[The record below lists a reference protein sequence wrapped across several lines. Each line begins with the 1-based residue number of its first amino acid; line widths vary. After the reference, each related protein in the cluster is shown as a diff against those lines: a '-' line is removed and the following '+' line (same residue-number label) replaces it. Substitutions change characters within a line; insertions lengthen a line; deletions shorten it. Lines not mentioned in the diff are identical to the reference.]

1 MRNLYLAFVLA
12 FVVMVLGFGP
22 SVTGAFGPLDP
33 MREVHGALAATWMA
47 MLVVQSWLIGHGHRS
62 AHRGIGRASMVIA
75 PALVISALVVV
86 NNALGPTSHF
96 SVPMRL
102 TLTWIDLWSLSLF
115 SLLYGLAIG
124 YRREMFLHA
133 RFIASTVFVA
143 LPPAL
148 GRLYGMNIPA
158 LHGLKGALPP
168 SFWTV
173 ELVLVGLIL
182 WDGLKGRRW
191 ATPWWLTL
199 VVMTAVHL
207 TMFQA
212 PTWPAYVAFAR
223 LIGLPPG

>member
-1 MRNLYLAFVLA
+1 MRNLYLAFALA
-12 FVVMVLGFGP
+12 FALMLAGFLP
-22 SVTGAFGPLDP
+22 SFTGAFGPLDP
-33 MREVHGALAATWMA
+33 MRQVHGALAVTWMA
-47 MLVVQSWLIGHGHRS
+47 MLVIQSWLIGHGHRRW
-62 AHRGIGRASMVIA
+62 HRWIGRISLVIA
-75 PALVISALVVV
+75 PALVISALVVI

-102 TLTWIDLWSLSLF
+102 ILTWIDLWSLALF
-115 SLLYGLAIG
+115 SLLYILAIA
-124 YRREMFLHA
+124 YRRKMFLHA

-158 LHGLKGALPP
+158 LHGLRGALGP

-173 ELVLVGLIL
+173 EAVLVGLIV
-182 WDGLKGRRW
+182 WDGLKGRW

-199 VVMTAVHL
+199 VVMTAIEA

-212 PTWPAYVAFAR
+212 PHWPAFVAVAR
-223 LIGLPPG
+223 VLGLPAN